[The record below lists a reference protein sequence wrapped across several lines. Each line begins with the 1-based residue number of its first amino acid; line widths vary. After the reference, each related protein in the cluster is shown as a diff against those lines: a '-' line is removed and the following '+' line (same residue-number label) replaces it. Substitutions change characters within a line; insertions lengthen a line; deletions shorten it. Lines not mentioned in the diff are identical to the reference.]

1 MRLLAQQIL
10 FGYIRCS
17 LYQLYNNAMHFSAPG
32 SSTHHNIMCKVII
45 DNLPSTITTNAF
57 SVINLFISGIIMSSL
72 PYNNGTPI
80 SSPRRQSSP
89 GSVRRST
96 QGQKGGPLMN
106 GVRADIMHRS
116 DDYRNQTE
124 ILGNAVFDGDVNSL
138 PPPEGYSHLGLH
150 PTQYYSNNYG
160 PPPPPHYYDYDYYH
174 PSSGYGRHRPATTL
188 SPQLP
193 SLKSPPENLFGG
205 SKQQQP
211 HVPYDTAHQE
221 QHSTT
226 MTVTVRNDVP
236 DITAGSTTWKTFLQ
250 AYTDVHDHRRAQGM
264 LVSDIRF
271 NSSSTFSE
279 ADSYA
284 AFGVANFVETLGLGK
299 SLKMP
304 CRGNFYCTNNKDC
317 PYRVHYSWHKKESIY
332 KCNHC
337 SLEHNHPPTD
347 TAGLDGVQLVTRVTD
362 VTREEREKIASLYT
376 AVVLTILI
384 YTG

>member
-1 MRLLAQQIL
+1 
-10 FGYIRCS
+10 
-17 LYQLYNNAMHFSAPG
+17 
-32 SSTHHNIMCKVII
+32 
-45 DNLPSTITTNAF
+45 
-57 SVINLFISGIIMSSL
+57 MSSL

-89 GSVRRST
+89 GSVRHST

-160 PPPPPHYYDYDYYH
+160 PPPPPHDYDYYH
-174 PSSGYGRHRPATTL
+174 PSSGYGHHRPATTL
-188 SPQLP
+188 SQLP

-284 AFGVANFVETLGLGK
+284 AFGEENFVETLGLEKHRCGK
-299 SLKMP
+299 HRRW
-304 CRGNFYCTNNKDC
+304 RGRRGGDG
-317 PYRVHYSWHKKESIY
+317 
-332 KCNHC
+332 KCHQC
-337 SLEHNHPPTD
+337 
-347 TAGLDGVQLVTRVTD
+347 
-362 VTREEREKIASLYT
+362 
-376 AVVLTILI
+376 
-384 YTG
+384 

>member
-1 MRLLAQQIL
+1 
-10 FGYIRCS
+10 
-17 LYQLYNNAMHFSAPG
+17 
-32 SSTHHNIMCKVII
+32 
-45 DNLPSTITTNAF
+45 
-57 SVINLFISGIIMSSL
+57 
-72 PYNNGTPI
+72 
-80 SSPRRQSSP
+80 
-89 GSVRRST
+89 
-96 QGQKGGPLMN
+96 
-106 GVRADIMHRS
+106 
-116 DDYRNQTE
+116 
-124 ILGNAVFDGDVNSL
+124 L

-250 AYTDVHDHRRAQGM
+250 AYTNVHDHRRAQGM

-284 AFGVANFVETLGLGK
+284 AFGEENFVETLGLGK

-304 CRGNFYCTNNKDC
+304 CRGYFYCTNNKDC

-347 TAGLDGVQLVTRVTD
+347 TAGLDGAQLVTKVTD
-362 VTREEREKIASLYT
+362 VTREEREKIASL
-376 AVVLTILI
+376 AVSCIGMAHIEETLRISYPKRCYGRNVGTCASWKMGKAKRNGLYFRLASSFQLQARTDICSLVRDRDSFILAP
-384 YTG
+384 